1 MSTYTASEAQ
11 KKLLKSWKQLSG
23 NFPRGGG
30 IRTAFRPREGGDL
43 NKNFP
48 KIQMPGGLPEL
59 DVEASIWLVHYL
71 GGLGAGSSPKEN

>member
-1 MSTYTASEAQ
+1 MPRISRHVKVLSIINHVYIHSFRSTKEATE
-11 KKLLKSWKQLSG
+11 KLKQLSG

-59 DVEASIWLVHYL
+59 DVEASI
-71 GGLGAGSSPKEN
+71 